1 METTGGIPNKY
12 LSAACLIL
20 AFILFVAGG
29 MAFAQSIFY
38 GMAFDIIGAVL
49 FFTGV
54 HFRRQDPGM
63 YE

>member
-29 MAFAQSIFY
+29 MAFAQSMVF
-38 GMAFDIIGAVL
+38 GVTFDIIGAVL
-49 FFTGV
+49 FFISM
-54 HFRRQDPGM
+54 HFRKQDHGI